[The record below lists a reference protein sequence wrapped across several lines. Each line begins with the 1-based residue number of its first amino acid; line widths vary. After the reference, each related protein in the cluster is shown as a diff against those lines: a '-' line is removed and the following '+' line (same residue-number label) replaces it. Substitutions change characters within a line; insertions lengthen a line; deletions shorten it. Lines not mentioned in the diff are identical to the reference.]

1 MFVLMFK
8 MRFSNNE
15 SLINSTEWILKG
27 FTQNAFTLDLIPFPF
42 LGLIPSLGDVRLFRR
57 ENLLSIT
64 GKAYVV
70 KTSSRKQFWKIEKK
84 EEITIET
91 KWKWIHRM
99 FQIRLMFFF
108 VFDVLSAWF
117 VKMLFF
123 NNFHMVS
130 VSDGTAKLDW
140 MEQFGS
146 ANFKRM
152 NHIGVSIWI
161 KSSCVWLSHSKVMTK
176 CKF

>member
-42 LGLIPSLGDVRLFRR
+42 LGLIPSLGNVRLFRT
-57 ENLLSIT
+57 ENLLSIPERHMLSKLAQENNF
-64 GKAYVV
+64 GKL
-70 KTSSRKQFWKIEKK
+70 KK
-84 EEITIET
+84 KEITIET

-99 FQIRLMFFF
+99 FQIRLMFFS

-130 VSDGTAKLDW
+130 VSYGSAKLDW

-152 NHIGVSIWI
+152 NDIGVSIWI